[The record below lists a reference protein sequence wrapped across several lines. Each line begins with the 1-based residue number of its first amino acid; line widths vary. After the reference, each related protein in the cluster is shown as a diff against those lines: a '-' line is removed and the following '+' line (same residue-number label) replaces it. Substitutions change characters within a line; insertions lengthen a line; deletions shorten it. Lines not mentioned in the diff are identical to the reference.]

1 MYKQIT
7 FEWEK
12 DIVSWN
18 KIYSPPH
25 WTVRSKLKEKW
36 VKFFEEQF
44 NKHDK
49 IEFCEFQIKIYH
61 NTRIDV
67 DNVALSKFCA
77 DFMRKDGWVK
87 DDNKKYYKGY
97 SCFVD
102 ETLPKNGIKVV
113 ISGYEI
119 D

>member
-1 MYKQIT
+1 
-7 FEWEK
+7 
-12 DIVSWN
+12 
-18 KIYSPPH
+18 
-25 WTVRSKLKEKW
+25 
-36 VKFFEEQF
+36 
-44 NKHDK
+44 
-49 IEFCEFQIKIYH
+49 
-61 NTRIDV
+61 
-67 DNVALSKFCA
+67 
-77 DFMRKDGWVK
+77 MRKDGWVK